1 MTSPI
6 RQGMVLAAGLGTR
19 MRPIT
24 DTIPK
29 PLVKIAGKPLI
40 DYALDTLK
48 AAGCE
53 KAVVNVHWL
62 ADQMEAHLASYPGMD
77 IVISDERAELLNS
90 GGGLAKGL
98 KLLDPGPAYVMNA
111 DLFWIGE
118 AWDEL
123 TSLERLAGFF
133 DPDRMDMAMLCVRIE
148 DTTGHDGKV
157 DFAMGGKGELVRYRP
172 VDGKLPDGEGVVYA
186 GAIVMDSRLLEDAPD
201 GPFNLNIYFD
211 RAIAANRLY
220 GLILDGHWVT
230 AGTPE
235 AIAPA
240 EEAVRRYTNRAD
252 L

>member
-1 MTSPI
+1 MSGPI
-6 RQGMVLAAGLGTR
+6 RQAMVLAAGLGTR

-29 PLVKIAGKPLI
+29 PLVVIAGKPLI
-40 DYALDTLK
+40 DYALDTLA

-62 ADQMEAHLASYPGMD
+62 ADQMEAHLATYPGME
-77 IVISDERAELLNS
+77 IVISDERTELLNS
-90 GGGLAKGL
+90 GGGLARGL
-98 KLLDPGPAYVMNA
+98 KLLDAGPAYVMNA

-118 AWDEL
+118 ARDEP

-133 DPDRMDMAMLCVRIE
+133 DPSSMDMAMLCVRLG

-157 DFAMGGKGELVRYRP
+157 DFAMGGRGELVRHRP
-172 VDGKLPDGEGVVYA
+172 VDGKLPEGEGVVYA
-186 GAIVMDSRLLEDAPD
+186 GAIVMDSRLLDDAPE
-201 GPFNLNIYFD
+201 GAFNLNIYFD
-211 RAIAANRLY
+211 RAIAAGRLF

-235 AIAPA
+235 AIGAA
-240 EEAVRRYTNRAD
+240 EEAVRIYGSAER
-252 L
+252 

>member
-1 MTSPI
+1 MSGPI
-6 RQGMVLAAGLGTR
+6 RQAMVLAAGLGTR

-24 DTIPK
+24 DTTPK
-29 PLVKIAGKPLI
+29 PLVRISGKPLI
-40 DYALDTLK
+40 DYALDLLK

-53 KAVVNVHWL
+53 KVVVNVHWL
-62 ADQMEAHLASYPGMD
+62 ADQMEAHLAAYSGLE

-98 KLLDPGPAYVMNA
+98 RLLDPGPAYVMNA

-123 TSLERLAGFF
+123 NNLERLAGFF
-133 DPDRMDMAMLCVRIE
+133 DPEAMDMAMLCVRLE
-148 DTTGHDGKV
+148 DTTGHDGRI

-172 VDGKLPDGEGVVYA
+172 VDGKLPEGEGVVYA
-186 GAIVMDSRLLEDAPD
+186 GAIVMDTRLLADAPN

-220 GLILDGHWVT
+220 GLILEGHWVT
-230 AGTPE
+230 AGTPDAIE
-235 AIAPA
+235 AA
-240 EEAVRRYTNRAD
+240 EEAVHRFS
-252 L
+252 

>member
-1 MTSPI
+1 MSRVI
-6 RQGMVLAAGLGTR
+6 RHAMVLAAGLGTR

-24 DTIPK
+24 NTIPK

-48 AAGCE
+48 EAGCE
-53 KAVVNVHWL
+53 TAVVNVHYL
-62 ADQMEAHLASYPGMD
+62 AEQMEEHLAGYKGME
-77 IVISDERAELLNS
+77 ILISDERDMLLNS

-98 KLLDPGPAYVMNA
+98 KLLPDTQVFVMNA

-118 AWDEL
+118 
-123 TSLERLAGFF
+123 TPGQPSSLERLAGFF
-133 DPDRMDMAMLCVRIE
+133 DAECMDMAMLCVRLE

-157 DFAMGGKGELVRYRP
+157 DFAMDRDGRLVRYRP
-172 VDGKLPDGEGVVYA
+172 VDGVMPEGEGVVYA
-186 GAIVMDSRLLEDAPD
+186 GAIAMRSSLLADAPE
-201 GPFNLNIYFD
+201 GAFNLNIYFD

-235 AIAPA
+235 AIGAA
-240 EEAVRRYTNRAD
+240 EEAVRRYS
-252 L
+252 

>member
-1 MTSPI
+1 MSGPI
-6 RQGMVLAAGLGTR
+6 RQAMVLAAGLGTR

-29 PLVKIAGKPLI
+29 PLVKISGKPLI
-40 DYALDTLK
+40 DYALDLLM

-53 KAVVNVHWL
+53 KAVVNVHWH
-62 ADQMEAHLASYPGMD
+62 ADQMEAHLATYSGME

-98 KLLDPGPAYVMNA
+98 RLLDPGPAYVMNA

-123 TSLERLAGFF
+123 TNLERLAGFF
-133 DPDRMDMAMLCVRIE
+133 DPETMDMAMLCVRLE
-148 DTTGHDGKV
+148 DTTGHDGRI

-172 VDGKLPDGEGVVYA
+172 VDGKLPAGEGVVYA
-186 GAIVMDSRLLEDAPD
+186 GAIVMDSRLLADAPD

-220 GLILDGHWVT
+220 GLILEGQWVT
-230 AGTPE
+230 AGTPD
-235 AIAPA
+235 AIGAA
-240 EEAVRRYTNRAD
+240 EEAVHRFS
-252 L
+252 

>member
-1 MTSPI
+1 MNEPI

-53 KAVVNVHWL
+53 KTVVNVHWF
-62 ADQMEAHLASYPGMD
+62 ADQMETHLATYPGME
-77 IVISDERAELLNS
+77 IVISDERGELLNS

-98 KLLDPGPAYVMNA
+98 KLLAPGPAYVMNA
-111 DLFWIGE
+111 DLFWVGE

-133 DPDRMDMAMLCVRIE
+133 NPETMDMAMLCVRLA

-172 VDGKLPDGEGVVYA
+172 VDGKMPAGEGVVYA
-186 GAIVMDSRLLEDAPD
+186 GAIVMDSRLLADAPE
-201 GPFNLNIYFD
+201 GAFNLNIYFD

-240 EEAVRRYTNRAD
+240 EEAVRLYASPAE